1 MADGELRSKMLI
13 TNVIY
18 KPRLNTYKYTFF
30 VIIMLLVSII
40 KLIISNNNEVHFIT
54 SKKTEKI
61 NKNSKQI
68 IAEKLI
74 NKIVKYFF

>member
-1 MADGELRSKMLI
+1 MNDVSNREFG
-13 TNVIY
+13 
-18 KPRLNTYKYTFF
+18 LN
-30 VIIMLLVSII
+30 
-40 KLIISNNNEVHFIT
+40 SNNNEVHFIT